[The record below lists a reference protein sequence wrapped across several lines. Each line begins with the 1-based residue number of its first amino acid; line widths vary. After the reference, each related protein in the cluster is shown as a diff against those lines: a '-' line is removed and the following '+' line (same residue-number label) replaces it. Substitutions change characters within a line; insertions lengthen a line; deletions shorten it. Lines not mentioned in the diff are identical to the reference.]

1 MDLAALMPFLTIVG
15 GIILV
20 ILGFFGLFKAFYIK
34 VPQGTALIVNDMSS
48 QPKVHFTGALV
59 YPVIYKK
66 EFMRISLLTL
76 EVDRRGKDGLICH
89 DNLRADIT
97 VAFYLR
103 VNETTEDVLKVAK
116 AIGVDR
122 ASDHQAV
129 STLFSAKFSE
139 ALKTVG
145 KQLDLATLFENRQ
158 DFRDRIVDV
167 IGKDLNG
174 YALEDV
180 AIDYLEQTPK
190 SALDP
195 NNIFDSEGIRKITE
209 ITAIHNIE
217 TNQKERDQELAIQK
231 KNVETREASLALE
244 RQQANAEARQKR
256 EIDNI
261 RAREQAET
269 LRVQEEERLKSEQAR
284 IQTQQEIEIREENRM
299 REVEVAQQNRTRAV
313 AIEEER
319 VSRARELEVV
329 AREREVEL
337 QRIEK
342 EKALEEE
349 RKNISNV
356 IRERVA
362 VEKTVAQEEE
372 RIKEVREVSEAERM
386 KKVTVINA
394 EAEAEESLVRQVKKA
409 AADEASAK
417 HRAEEIS
424 TMAQAELEASAK
436 QAESKKRLAEGIE
449 AEHAALGLAEARVR
463 QATAEAE
470 EKEGLVLAN
479 ITAEKLLAEARGL
492 KEKGLTEAQVM
503 EAKAKAEQQQGFAE
517 AKILEE
523 KLAAQA
529 RGEEQQANAKEKL
542 GLADAK
548 VLEEKLAAQ
557 ARGEGQLGSAQAE
570 VIRQRL
576 KAEADGLTDKFK
588 SMDHLSDTAR
598 SHEEFRM
605 RLEKEFEQAMASID
619 ANKEIAREQA
629 DVLAAAL
636 SKTNIEIVGG
646 DGSFFNTFSKAL
658 SLGKAVDGFMDK
670 SSFAKEN
677 VEKLINRSKEDK
689 KVDIAALL
697 KNPEVQDLING
708 FMAAK
713 GAGQLAKTVT
723 AKPIP
728 PTDDQL

>member
-1 MDLAALMPFLTIVG
+1 MDLAALMPFLTIIG
-15 GIILV
+15 GIIV
-20 ILGFFGLFKAFYIK
+20 IILGFFGLFKAFYIK

-145 KQLDLATLFENRQ
+145 KQFDLAKLFEDRQ
-158 DFRDRIVDV
+158 NFRDRIVDV

-244 RQQANAEARQKR
+244 RQQADAEARQKR

-261 RAREQAET
+261 RSREQAET

-319 VSRARELEVV
+319 VSRARELEIV

-372 RIKEVREVSEAERM
+372 RIKEVREVSEADRM
-386 KKVTVINA
+386 RQVTVINA
-394 EAEAEESLVRQVKKA
+394 QAEAEELLVRQVKRA
-409 AADEASAK
+409 EADEASAK
-417 HRAEEIS
+417 HKAEEIS

-436 QAESKKRLAEGIE
+436 QAEAKKRLAEGIE

-503 EAKAKAEQQQGFAE
+503 EAKAKAEQQQGLAE

-646 DGSFFNTFSKAL
+646 DGNFFNTFSKAL

-689 KVDIAALL
+689 KIDIAALL

-723 AKPIP
+723 AKPVP
-728 PTDDQL
+728 PADDQL

>member
-1 MDLAALMPFLTIVG
+1 MDLAFVMPFLTIIGCV
-15 GIILV
+15 ILV
-20 ILGFFGLFKAFYIK
+20 ILGLFGLFKAFYIK
-34 VPQGTALIVNDMSS
+34 VPQGTALIVNDMTS

-76 EVDRRGKDGLICH
+76 EVDRRGKDGLICQ

-145 KQLDLATLFENRQ
+145 KQFELSKLFEDRQ
-158 DFRDRIVDV
+158 NFRDRIVDV

-244 RQQANAEARQKR
+244 RQQADAEARQQR

-261 RAREQAET
+261 RARESSET
-269 LRVQEEERLKSEQAR
+269 LRVQEEERLKAEQAR

-313 AIEEER
+313 AIEQER
-319 VSRARELEVV
+319 VNRARELEIV

-386 KKVTVINA
+386 RQVTVINA
-394 EAEAEESLVRQVKKA
+394 QAEAEESLVRQVKKA
-409 AADEASAK
+409 EADESSAK
-417 HRAEEIS
+417 HKAEEIS
-424 TMAQAELEASAK
+424 TMAKAELEASVK
-436 QAESKKRLAEGIE
+436 QAEAKKRLAEGIE

-470 EKEGLVLAN
+470 EKEGLVQAN
-479 ITAEKLLAEARGL
+479 ITAEQLLAQARGL
-492 KEKGLTEAQVM
+492 KEKGLSEAQVM
-503 EAKAKAEQQQGFAE
+503 EAKAQAQQQQGFAE

-529 RGEEQQANAKEKL
+529 RSEEQQANAKEKL

-548 VLEEKLAAQ
+548 ILEEKLAAQ

-598 SHEEFRM
+598 AHEEFRM
-605 RLEKEFEQAMASID
+605 RLEKQFEQAMASIE

-646 DGSFFNTFSKAL
+646 DGNFFNTFSKAL

-677 VEKLINRSKEDK
+677 VEKLINRTQQDK
-689 KVDIAALL
+689 NLDVASLL
-697 KNPEVQDLING
+697 KNPEVQELING
-708 FMAAK
+708 FMATK
-713 GAGQLAKTVT
+713 GAGQLIKEVT
-723 AKPIP
+723 AKSDTPKE
-728 PTDDQL
+728 D

>member
-1 MDLAALMPFLTIVG
+1 MDLAFVMPFLTIIGCV
-15 GIILV
+15 ILV
-20 ILGFFGLFKAFYIK
+20 ILGLFGLFKAFYIK
-34 VPQGTALIVNDMSS
+34 VPQGTALIVNDMTS

-76 EVDRRGKDGLICH
+76 EVDRRGKDGLICQ

-145 KQLDLATLFENRQ
+145 KQFELSKLFEDRQ
-158 DFRDRIVDV
+158 NFRDRIVDV

-174 YALEDV
+174 YALE
-180 AIDYLEQTPK
+180 
-190 SALDP
+190 
-195 NNIFDSEGIRKITE
+195 
-209 ITAIHNIE
+209 AIHNIE

-244 RQQANAEARQKR
+244 RQQADAEARQQR

-261 RAREQAET
+261 RARESSET
-269 LRVQEEERLKSEQAR
+269 LRVQEEERLKAEQAR

-313 AIEEER
+313 AIEQER
-319 VSRARELEVV
+319 VNRARELEIV

-386 KKVTVINA
+386 RQVTVINA
-394 EAEAEESLVRQVKKA
+394 QAEAEESLVRQVKKA
-409 AADEASAK
+409 EADESSAK
-417 HRAEEIS
+417 HKAEEIS
-424 TMAQAELEASAK
+424 TMAKAELEASVK
-436 QAESKKRLAEGIE
+436 QAEAKKRLAEGIE

-470 EKEGLVLAN
+470 EKEGLVQAN
-479 ITAEKLLAEARGL
+479 ITAEQLLAQARGL
-492 KEKGLTEAQVM
+492 KEKGLSEAQVM
-503 EAKAKAEQQQGFAE
+503 EAKAQAQQQQGFAE

-548 VLEEKLAAQ
+548 ILEEKLAAQ

-598 SHEEFRM
+598 AHEEFRM
-605 RLEKEFEQAMASID
+605 RLEKQFEQAMASIE

-646 DGSFFNTFSKAL
+646 DGNFFNTFSKAL

-677 VEKLINRSKEDK
+677 VEKLINRTQQDK
-689 KVDIAALL
+689 NLDVASLL
-697 KNPEVQDLING
+697 KNPEVQELING
-708 FMAAK
+708 FMATK
-713 GAGQLAKTVT
+713 GAGQLIKEVT
-723 AKPIP
+723 AKSDTPKE
-728 PTDDQL
+728 D

>member
-1 MDLAALMPFLTIVG
+1 MDLAFVMPFLTVVG
-15 GIILV
+15 FAILIILG
-20 ILGFFGLFKAFYIK
+20 LFGLFKAFYIK

-76 EVDRRGKDGLICH
+76 EVDRRGKDGLICQ

-145 KQLDLATLFENRQ
+145 KQFELSKLFEDRQ
-158 DFRDRIVDV
+158 NFRDRIVDV

-244 RQQANAEARQKR
+244 RQQADAEARQKR

-261 RAREQAET
+261 RARETSET
-269 LRVQEEERLKSEQAR
+269 LRVQEEERLKAEQAR

-313 AIEEER
+313 TIEQER
-319 VSRARELEVV
+319 VNRARELEIV

-386 KKVTVINA
+386 RQVTVINA
-394 EAEAEESLVRQVKKA
+394 QAEAEESLVRQVKRA
-409 AADEASAK
+409 EADESSAK
-417 HRAEEIS
+417 HKAEEIS
-424 TMAQAELEASAK
+424 TMAKAELEASVK
-436 QAESKKRLAEGIE
+436 QAEAKKRLAEGIE

-479 ITAEKLLAEARGL
+479 VTAEKLLAEARGM

-503 EAKAKAEQQQGFAE
+503 EAKAQAQQQQGLAE

-548 VLEEKLAAQ
+548 ILEEKLAAQ

-605 RLEKEFEQAMASID
+605 RLEKQFEQAMASIE

-646 DGSFFNTFSKAL
+646 DGNFFNTFSKAL

-677 VEKLINRSKEDK
+677 VEKLINRTQQDK
-689 KVDIAALL
+689 KLDIASLL
-697 KNPEVQDLING
+697 NNPEVQDLING
-708 FMAAK
+708 FMATK
-713 GAGQLAKTVT
+713 GASQLIKNVT
-723 AKPIP
+723 TQSDSSKEE
-728 PTDDQL
+728 

>member
-1 MDLAALMPFLTIVG
+1 MDLAALMPFLTIIG
-15 GIILV
+15 GIIV
-20 ILGFFGLFKAFYIK
+20 IILGFFGLFKAFYIK

-145 KQLDLATLFENRQ
+145 KQFDLAKLFEDRQ
-158 DFRDRIVDV
+158 NFRDRIVDV

-244 RQQANAEARQKR
+244 RQQADAEARQKR

-261 RAREQAET
+261 RSREQAET

-319 VSRARELEVV
+319 VSRARELEIV

-372 RIKEVREVSEAERM
+372 RIKEVREVSEADRM
-386 KKVTVINA
+386 RQVTVINA
-394 EAEAEESLVRQVKKA
+394 QAEAEELLVRQVKRA
-409 AADEASAK
+409 EADEASAK
-417 HRAEEIS
+417 HKAEEIS

-436 QAESKKRLAEGIE
+436 QAEAKKRLAEGIE

-503 EAKAKAEQQQGFAE
+503 EAKAKAEQQQGLAE

-646 DGSFFNTFSKAL
+646 DGNFFNTFSKAL

-689 KVDIAALL
+689 KIDIAALL
-697 KNPEVQDLING
+697 KNPEVQGLING

-723 AKPIP
+723 AKPVP
-728 PTDDQL
+728 PADDQL

>member
-244 RQQANAEARQKR
+244 RQQADAEARQKR

-284 IQTQQEIEIREENRM
+284 IQTQQKIEIREENRM

>member
-1 MDLAALMPFLTIVG
+1 MDLAFVMPFLTIIGCV
-15 GIILV
+15 ILV
-20 ILGFFGLFKAFYIK
+20 ILGLFGLFKAFYIK
-34 VPQGTALIVNDMSS
+34 VPQGTALIVNDMTS

-76 EVDRRGKDGLICH
+76 EVDRRGKDGLICQ

-116 AIGVDR
+116 AIGVNR

-145 KQLDLATLFENRQ
+145 KQFELSKLFEDRQ
-158 DFRDRIVDV
+158 NFRDRIVDV

-244 RQQANAEARQKR
+244 RQQADAEARQQR

-261 RAREQAET
+261 RARESSET
-269 LRVQEEERLKSEQAR
+269 LRVQEEERLKAEQAR

-313 AIEEER
+313 AIEQER
-319 VSRARELEVV
+319 VNRARELEIV

-386 KKVTVINA
+386 RQVTVINA
-394 EAEAEESLVRQVKKA
+394 QAEAEESLVRQVKKA
-409 AADEASAK
+409 EADESSAK
-417 HRAEEIS
+417 HKAEEIS
-424 TMAQAELEASAK
+424 TMAKAELEASVK
-436 QAESKKRLAEGIE
+436 QAEAKKRLAEGIE

-470 EKEGLVLAN
+470 EKEGLVQAN
-479 ITAEKLLAEARGL
+479 ITAEQLLAQARGL
-492 KEKGLTEAQVM
+492 KEKGLSEAQVM
-503 EAKAKAEQQQGFAE
+503 EAKAQAQQQQGFAE

-548 VLEEKLAAQ
+548 ILEEKLAAQ

-598 SHEEFRM
+598 AHEEFRM
-605 RLEKEFEQAMASID
+605 RLEKQFEQAMASIE

-646 DGSFFNTFSKAL
+646 DGNFFNTFSKAL

-677 VEKLINRSKEDK
+677 VEKLINRTQQDK
-689 KVDIAALL
+689 NLDVASLL
-697 KNPEVQDLING
+697 KNPEVQELING
-708 FMAAK
+708 FMATK
-713 GAGQLAKTVT
+713 GAGQLIKEVT
-723 AKPIP
+723 AKSDTPKE
-728 PTDDQL
+728 D

>member
-1 MDLAALMPFLTIVG
+1 MDLAFVMPFLTIIGCV
-15 GIILV
+15 ILV
-20 ILGFFGLFKAFYIK
+20 ILGLFGLFKAFYIK
-34 VPQGTALIVNDMSS
+34 VPQGTALIVNDMTS

-76 EVDRRGKDGLICH
+76 EVDRRGKDGLICQ

-145 KQLDLATLFENRQ
+145 KQFELSKLFEDRQ
-158 DFRDRIVDV
+158 NFRDRIVDV

-244 RQQANAEARQKR
+244 RQQADAEARQQR

-261 RAREQAET
+261 RARESSET
-269 LRVQEEERLKSEQAR
+269 LRVQEEERLKAEQAR

-313 AIEEER
+313 AIEQER
-319 VSRARELEVV
+319 VNRARELEIV

-386 KKVTVINA
+386 RQVTVINA
-394 EAEAEESLVRQVKKA
+394 QAEAEESLVRQVKKA
-409 AADEASAK
+409 EADESSAK
-417 HRAEEIS
+417 HKAEEIS
-424 TMAQAELEASAK
+424 TMAKAELEASVK
-436 QAESKKRLAEGIE
+436 QAEAKKRLAEGIE

-463 QATAEAE
+463 QATTEAE
-470 EKEGLVLAN
+470 EKEGLVQAN
-479 ITAEKLLAEARGL
+479 ITAEQLLAQARGL
-492 KEKGLTEAQVM
+492 KEKGLSEAQVM
-503 EAKAKAEQQQGFAE
+503 EAKAQAQQQQGFAE

-548 VLEEKLAAQ
+548 ILEEKLAAQ

-598 SHEEFRM
+598 AHEEFRM
-605 RLEKEFEQAMASID
+605 RLEKQFEQAMASIE

-646 DGSFFNTFSKAL
+646 DGNFFNTFSKAL

-677 VEKLINRSKEDK
+677 VEKLINRTQQDK
-689 KVDIAALL
+689 NLDVASLL
-697 KNPEVQDLING
+697 KNPEVQELING
-708 FMAAK
+708 FMATK
-713 GAGQLAKTVT
+713 GAGQLIKEVT
-723 AKPIP
+723 AKSDTPKE
-728 PTDDQL
+728 D